1 MKKPLSVFIFAIL
14 ICSTCFPA
22 FAQQASSK
30 AVSNPNVRGA
40 VAEYE
45 SMKAFTDGQGVYIRW
60 EMKSELGNLG
70 FSIFRMG
77 DNGLEPAGPG
87 LIMGSYSKAGQRM
100 LYGEVYEMYDPLGT
114 LDSTYVIQNKFV
126 NNTVVSTDVFS
137 PRFTSDF
144 PVDTGHTKAEL
155 ENLIRS
161 RTGEVR
167 RDNLALPSDLQAV
180 VDRSTLPLNPEMQ
193 RVVVSQQGVKIAV
206 KKEGM
211 YRVTRAELQAAGF
224 DVNSDPTNWRLFMN
238 GNEQAIIVEPTGQYL
253 DFYGKTLDVRET
265 DTRTYFLISDT
276 VAGKRVISKIL
287 NNIGGNVMSK
297 NYRLSVAMKERKNY
311 NPTIRN
317 GDVENFW
324 GRPITNTV
332 PTCPSPNPND
342 PCLSFDLSG
351 IDTAGL
357 NASISL
363 KIQGLTNGAHSVKAI
378 LNGQQI
384 GFVYG
389 ANKDSFSADLSVPA
403 SVLVEGQNTLQL
415 ATSRS
420 SDTCYFDSIKINY
433 TRKYAA
439 DQNKV
444 LFFTPGYRKLDVTGF
459 TSPNIRVFDT
469 TLDGHP
475 ELITDLPI
483 TQNGSS
489 YSVRMPS
496 NRPAVMYGVEDTGLL
511 QSPSITM
518 NNASTLASP
527 NNNADMVIISHS
539 AADFMAASE
548 TWANYRR
555 SVAGGGF
562 TVNVIDV
569 ADIFDEFSYGAH
581 SATAVKDFLVYA
593 KNNWQTSPRYVLLI
607 GDASYDP
614 RNYIGLGSNDLV
626 PTKNVDLIYEE
637 TASDEALA
645 DFNHDGLAEMAIGR
659 IPARTAFVINTVLNK
674 TIGFETPL
682 NQSLDRGALFAF
694 DRPDGFDFD
703 AMSQFLA
710 GQLPASMP
718 KTYVN
723 RMIPPAN
730 TQPDPNGNA
739 NLRNAMNAGKYIV
752 NYSGHGS
759 AGTWASSNFF
769 SSNDSPFLTNTNSQ
783 SIFTMLTCFN
793 GLFFWALNDSLG
805 EALLKANG
813 GAVVTWASTTET
825 TPDYQ
830 LTMGARFYTK
840 LGEGN
845 INRMGDL
852 VIDAKSS
859 IAGSDVGYS
868 WALLGDPALKVR
880 Q

>member
-1 MKKPLSVFIFAIL
+1 MKKPLSIFILAIL
-14 ICSTCFPA
+14 ICSAAFPS
-22 FAQQASSK
+22 FAQQSK
-30 AVSNPNVRGA
+30 AISNPNVRGA

-45 SMKAFTDGQGVYIRW
+45 SIKAFSDGQGVYIRW

-70 FSIFRMG
+70 FSVYRMG
-77 DNGLEPAGPG
+77 ENGLELAGPA
-87 LIMGSYSKAGQRM
+87 LIAGSYSKAGQRM
-100 LYGEVYEMYDPLGT
+100 LYGEVYELYDPLGT
-114 LDSTYVIQNKFV
+114 LATTYVIQNRFV
-126 NNTVVSTDVFS
+126 NNTVVSTSTVN
-137 PRFTSDF
+137 PIFTSDF
-144 PVDTGHTKAEL
+144 PADTGRTKAEL
-155 ENLIRS
+155 ENMIRS

-180 VDRSTLPLNPEMQ
+180 VDRSTLPPNPEMQ
-193 RVVVSQQGVKIAV
+193 RVVVSQEGVKIAV

-211 YRVTRAELQAAGF
+211 YRVTRAELLAAGF
-224 DVNSDPTNWRLFMN
+224 DVSSNPANWRLFMN

-253 DFYGKTLDVRET
+253 DFYGKVLDVRET
-265 DTRTYFLISDT
+265 DTRTYFLIADT
-276 VAGKRVISKIL
+276 VPGKRIISKIL
-287 NNIGGNVMSK
+287 NNIGGNVISK
-297 NYRLSVAMKERKNY
+297 NYRLNVAMKERKEY
-311 NPTIRN
+311 RPAIRN

-324 GRPITNTV
+324 GRPVTSS
-332 PTCPSPNPND
+332 PTPPCPSPNPND
-342 PCLSFDLSG
+342 ACLSINLTG

-357 NASISL
+357 NAVINL
-363 KIQGLTNGAHSVKAI
+363 RMQGLTNGSHSVKAI

-384 GFVYG
+384 GFAYG
-389 ANKDSFSADLSVPA
+389 ANKDNFSANITVPPGI
-403 SVLVEGQNTLQL
+403 LVEGQNALQL
-415 ATSRS
+415 ATTRS
-420 SDTCYFDSIKINY
+420 SDVSFFDSVTVNY
-433 TRKYAA
+433 SRKYEA

-444 LFFTPGYRKLDVTGF
+444 VFFTPGYRKLDVTGF

-475 ELITDLPI
+475 EMIADLPI
-483 TQNGSS
+483 TQNGST

-496 NRPAVMYGVEDTGLL
+496 NRPAVMYGVEDSGLL
-511 QSPSITM
+511 QSPSITL
-518 NNASTLASP
+518 NSASSLASP

-539 AADFMAASE
+539 AADFMTASE

-562 TVNVIDV
+562 TVNVIDI
-569 ADIFDEFSYGAH
+569 ADVFDEFSYGAH
-581 SATAVKDFLVYA
+581 SAIAIKDFLSYA
-593 KNNWQTSPRYVLLI
+593 KNNWQTPPRYVLFM
-607 GDASYDP
+607 GDSSYDP
-614 RNYIGLGSNDLV
+614 RNYIGLGYNDLV

-637 TASDEALA
+637 TFSDEALA

-659 IPARTAFVINTVLNK
+659 IPARTASVINTVLNK
-674 TIGFETPL
+674 TIAFETPL

-710 GQLPASMP
+710 GQLPAGMP

-723 RMIPPAN
+723 RMLPPAN
-730 TQPDPNGNA
+730 TQPDPNGNT
-739 NLRNAMNAGKYIV
+739 NLRNQMNAGPYIV

-759 AGTWASSNFF
+759 AGSWASANFF
-769 SSNDSPFLTNTNSQ
+769 SSNDAQFLTNTNRQ

-793 GLFFWALNDSLG
+793 GMFFWAYNDSLG
-805 EALLKANG
+805 EALLKSNG
-813 GAVVTWASTTET
+813 GAVATWSSTTET

-830 LTMGARFYTK
+830 LTMGARFYLK

-845 INRMGDL
+845 ITRIGDL
-852 VIDAKSS
+852 VIDAKST